1 MQCIQTDPQ
10 EADMSRRRS
19 VWNAIKN
26 MTIVMSLVVNVI
38 LIVVVFVLLSQLS
51 NIKATLQGVLN
62 QLDSAFVSLGAAVIH
77 DNIYIDQ
84 RVPVQFDL
92 VVDQPGAARI
102 TQAVPLSIPATFS
115 LGSFGTINGTV
126 SLALPPGTTLP
137 VQINMTVP
145 VNNEIPVTF
154 TQPVA
159 IPLGERGLGPVIG
172 QLRGVTLPLL
182 QLVQSIPAP

>member
-1 MQCIQTDPQ
+1 
-10 EADMSRRRS
+10 MSRRQS

-26 MTIVMSLVVNVI
+26 ISIMMSLVVNII
-38 LIVVVFVLLSQLS
+38 LIVVVVVLLTQLS
-51 NIKATLQGVLN
+51 NIKSTLQGVLN
-62 QLDSAFVSLGAAVIH
+62 QLDTAFVSLGAAVIH

-84 RVPVQFDL
+84 RVPVKFDL
-92 VVDQPGAARI
+92 TVDQLGTARI

-126 SLALPPGTTLP
+126 SLALPAGTTLP

-145 VNNEIPVTF
+145 VDNEIPVTF
-154 TQPVA
+154 AQAVA

-172 QLRGVTLPLL
+172 QLRGVTQPLL
-182 QLVQSIPAP
+182 QLVQSIPVP